1 MGWRKSHA
9 FSHPEWLFELKYDG
23 FRALAR
29 VSAGRCQ
36 LISRNG
42 RGGGDFNRGSVER
55 EIARARGMSQ
65 SQQASRGLA
74 SSDPEPLWLSTGTLV
89 KQSFETSALSAIEK
103 GSGQF

>member
-55 EIARARGMSQ
+55 EIARARGMSPDV
-65 SQQASRGLA
+65 ASGEFRSGT
-74 SSDPEPLWLSTGTLV
+74 SLWLSTGTLV
-89 KQSFETSALSAIEK
+89 KQSFETSALSAI
-103 GSGQF
+103 